1 MRIRL
6 RVLRFRLRVL
16 SFRLRISGLSTCFGV
31 LNLENVF
38 GECEK
43 ALLFY
48 IPPLLHWNTASTPA
62 TVQALARA
70 CPWCLHCC
78 SAAPSSRRRGA
89 YLLRVL
95 DLLIAT
101 AVVFGPAS
109 RLCCPSVSAPAE
121 QTPGNAAPRRGR
133 SDVRPIANSPR
144 ERSAYRVL
152 TLSL

>member
-16 SFRLRISGLSTCFGV
+16 SFRLRVLSFRLRIGV

-70 CPWCLHCC
+70 CPWLVP
-78 SAAPSSRRRGA
+78 AL
-89 YLLRVL
+89 LLRRAIFSTPRRVSS
-95 DLLIAT
+95 T
-101 AVVFGPAS
+101 RFGPTHRYS
-109 RLCCPSVSAPAE
+109 RGFWARVSPLLSVGVGACGANAWKRRPAPWE
-121 QTPGNAAPRRGR
+121 IRCTP
-133 SDVRPIANSPR
+133 
-144 ERSAYRVL
+144 YRQL
-152 TLSL
+152 PP